1 MFWWVGLIC
10 YSAINEVQCAWI
22 FKTRFALDF
31 FPCFVD
37 YFIKCVSVLPVCMY
51 VHHMHAWCLQRSGE
65 GIRASGTEGT
75 NSCEPPWA
83 GTEQGSSEVSSLQSY
98 HLSSLVTRSF
108 LTSVAPSHFTFLNSS
123 MLKPIISSWLGVAWW
138 DYHQLHWPLLAKR
151 CDLTQMRP
159 VECPLPGI

>member
-1 MFWWVGLIC
+1 MKARIMFWWVGLIC

-51 VHHMHAWCLQRSGE
+51 VHHVHVWCLQRSGE

-75 NSCEPPWA
+75 NSCEPP
-83 GTEQGSSEVSSLQSY
+83 
-98 HLSSLVTRSF
+98 
-108 LTSVAPSHFTFLNSS
+108 
-123 MLKPIISSWLGVAWW
+123 
-138 DYHQLHWPLLAKR
+138 
-151 CDLTQMRP
+151 
-159 VECPLPGI
+159 